1 VDHRPQGAVTTDDKE
16 GHVICS
22 RRLVP
27 GVLAVCCLLGGCGGG
42 DEGGGAAA
50 TTAAVSTSAGG
61 ATSSTEAA
69 STTAGFSGVV
79 VEAKVTGD
87 QVETASRR
95 VRIDLG
101 QKVRVQ
107 VEADRAEEVHVHG
120 YDLKGDV
127 APGKPAVID
136 FTANV
141 PGVFEVELEESSLK
155 LFELQ
160 VQ

>member
-1 VDHRPQGAVTTDDKE
+1 
-16 GHVICS
+16 VIGS

-42 DEGGGAAA
+42 DEGDGAAA
-50 TTAAVSTSAGG
+50 TTVATSTSAGG

-79 VEAKVTGD
+79 VEAKVTGN
-87 QVETASRR
+87 QVETAGRR

-107 VEADRAEEVHVHG
+107 VEADRAEVVHVHG
-120 YDLKGDV
+120 YDLKADV

-141 PGVFEVELEESSLK
+141 PGVFEVELEESGLK

>member
-1 VDHRPQGAVTTDDKE
+1 VSR
-16 GHVICS
+16 S
-22 RRLVP
+22 RRLVV

-42 DEGGGAAA
+42 DEGGGTAA
-50 TTAAVSTSAGG
+50 TTAATSTSSGG

-69 STTAGFSGVV
+69 STAGFSGVV
-79 VEAKVTGD
+79 VEAKVTGN

-141 PGVFEVELEESSLK
+141 PGVFEVELEESGLK

>member
-1 VDHRPQGAVTTDDKE
+1 VSR
-16 GHVICS
+16 S
-22 RRLVP
+22 RRLVV

-42 DEGGGAAA
+42 DEGGGTAT
-50 TTAAVSTSAGG
+50 TTAATSTSSGG

-69 STTAGFSGVV
+69 STAGFSGVV
-79 VEAKVTGD
+79 VEAKVTGN

-141 PGVFEVELEESSLK
+141 PGVFEVELEESGLK